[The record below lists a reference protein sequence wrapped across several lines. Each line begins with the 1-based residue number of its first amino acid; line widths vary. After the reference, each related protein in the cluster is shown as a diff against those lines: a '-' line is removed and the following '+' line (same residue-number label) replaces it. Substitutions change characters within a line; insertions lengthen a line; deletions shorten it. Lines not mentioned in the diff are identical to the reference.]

1 MAYRVGRFV
10 RDNKPITLSLFN
22 LYTLYILG
30 IVGPSAKPAISA
42 LLGVD
47 RAGRFCQRTFGPSD
61 IPLLSS
67 LFSPSLRLSLC
78 ALQKV
83 GNHVSLMF
91 EQQQKALGRIKERVE
106 LVYRNGDFTDRE
118 KTTQCCHVTNL
129 TDSQEFGLPVGYR
142 VLYTEN

>member
-22 LYTLYILG
+22 LYTFYILG

-42 LLGVD
+42 LF
-47 RAGRFCQRTFGPSD
+47 RAGRFCQRAFVSSD